1 MGNLN
6 YKLVVGMIMI
16 SFFFLI
22 AVFGPNLAP
31 YSVDETAEV
40 KYISTDEGR
49 KLSAPPFPP
58 SKEHIFGTDQ
68 WGYDILTLLLY
79 GAKYT
84 FFTVIIV
91 AFLRVLIGGALGIF
105 VALKR
110 NLLNTRIN
118 DNTKIK
124 VNIFSGFPVFIIL
137 YFILIRI
144 NIEPV
149 LNPLTLSFI
158 AGSLMVILGIMSVY
172 DNVYSKTIE
181 VQRNLYITASQALG
195 GNKIHIAK
203 RHIIPSIKS
212 QVLII
217 FMNEVIQVLHLIG
230 QLGIFN
236 LFFGGTYIRMDPP
249 VFISITKEWAGLIG
263 QFRSTI
269 YYYQW
274 ILFYPLLSYLLLLF
288 SFYLLSQG
296 VIKQEKINQRK
307 TPIL

>member
-1 MGNLN
+1 MGRLN
-6 YKLVVGMIMI
+6 VKLIIGLIMI
-16 SFFFLI
+16 CFFLLI
-22 AVFGPNLAP
+22 AFFGPNLSP
-31 YSVDETAEV
+31 YKVDELAEV

-58 SKEHIFGTDQ
+58 SKEHLFGTDQ
-68 WGYDILTLLLY
+68 WGYDILTLLLH

-84 FFTVIIV
+84 IFTVIIV
-91 AFLRVLIGGALGIF
+91 ALLRVVIGGSLGIF
-105 VALKR
+105 VALNK
-110 NLLNTRIN
+110 NPLNIPKKN
-118 DNTKIK
+118 AKMKI
-124 VNIFSGFPVFIIL
+124 NIFSGFPVFIIL

-149 LNPLTLSFI
+149 LSPITLSVI

-181 VQRNLYITASQALG
+181 VQKKLFITASQALG
-195 GNKIHIAK
+195 GSRLHIAK
-203 RHIIPSIKS
+203 KHILPCLKS
-212 QVLII
+212 QMLII

-236 LFFGGTYIRMDPP
+236 LFFGGTFIRMDPP

-274 ILFYPLLSYLLLLF
+274 ILFFPLLSYLLLLF
-288 SFYLLSQG
+288 SFYLVSQG
-296 VIKQEKINQRK
+296 GIQQEKVERRK
-307 TPIL
+307 NSIL